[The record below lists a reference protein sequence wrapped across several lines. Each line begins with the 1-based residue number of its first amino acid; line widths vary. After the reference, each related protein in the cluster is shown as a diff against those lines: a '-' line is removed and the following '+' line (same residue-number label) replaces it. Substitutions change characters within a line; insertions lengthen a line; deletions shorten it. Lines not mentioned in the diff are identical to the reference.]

1 MPGPRSLQ
9 TTQRPA
15 WYPAGWA
22 ALPVTPRLSPRSPH
36 PRVTSTPP
44 RGDAAGPQQAPPLEW
59 RPGLGRQVDG
69 RTLDPEE
76 EGEGV
81 ARVSGELP
89 MGSPRRPR

>member
-1 MPGPRSLQ
+1 MARLELLPGPRSPH

-36 PRVTSTPP
+36 P

-76 EGEGV
+76 EGEGGGQ
-81 ARVSGELP
+81 GERQAAH
-89 MGSPRRPR
+89 GITQAAH